1 MKVTFCLFFLACI
14 FAAFF
19 IPPVSSETDESHQLW
34 QTAYNYREENKCSE
48 ALDFSNKAIAADSS
62 WAPPFNV
69 KGASLSCL
77 GKYDEAIAAYD
88 KAISL
93 NPGWEKPW
101 SNKGYVYL
109 KQGKCNEALDAFTK
123 ALALMPDFETAKQG
137 RVQATNCQNNIS
149 TASQPASA
157 INSET
162 ASPKTS
168 ATTPATISATTPA
181 ITSPTTTW
189 TTSRTTFPTTSIT
202 GIPAT
207 TQALPPRTLSQNAQ
221 QAPPAGDDGTTKA
234 PIGPEIIIFGI
245 GIGLFLSARRKTE

>member
-1 MKVTFCLFFLACI
+1 MKVTFCLFFLVSI
-14 FAAFF
+14 FVAFI
-19 IPPVSSETDESHQLW
+19 IPPVMAETDESHQLW

-48 ALDFSNKAIAADSS
+48 ALDYSNRAIAADPS

-93 NPGWEKPW
+93 NTGWEKPW

-109 KQGKCNEALDAFTK
+109 KQGKCSEALDAFTK
-123 ALALMPDFETAKQG
+123 ALALMPDFEAAKQG
-137 RVQATNCQNNIS
+137 RIQATNCQNNIS
-149 TASQPASA
+149 TASPSTSA
-157 INSET
+157 MNSGA

-168 ATTPATISATTPA
+168 ATTPA
-181 ITSPTTTW
+181 ITSQTTTR
-189 TTSRTTFPTTSIT
+189 TTSQTTFPTTST
-202 GIPAT
+202 TSIPAT

-221 QAPPAGDDGTTKA
+221 QVPPAGDNGTTKA
-234 PIGPEIIIFGI
+234 PIGPEIILFGT
-245 GIGLFLSARRKTE
+245 GIGLFLSARKKAR